1 MEIKTFYSISDL
13 LYMRLDAFPATDRGV
28 QKKADRESWNR
39 QPRSGRGGGY
49 EYELASMPLDIQQQI
64 REYAIANLVIEPKHA
79 EVKPLIIQESQKLD
93 QLTDNQ
99 RDIADAR
106 LLLVAQVAKL
116 EATTTRQNAIKIIVK
131 QAKNGELDPMLQEA
145 AFLANTRRQKGA
157 VISQRS
163 LQRFVLAASK
173 CKTPAERLQALAP
186 GQPQKTPLESLSWL
200 PLFLKLYQ
208 VPSGVSVEE
217 AYAEFVNICLEQK
230 KEYPTIH
237 QVRYALRRMNEIDR
251 EKGRVT
257 GSDRKAMLPYV
268 KRNWEVLG
276 LNGAWVGD
284 GTSMKLKVQHP
295 NTGQPFIP
303 ELTMII
309 DAANRY
315 IVGWSVSLAE
325 NTLAVADAFRH
336 GVEKHGLPLIY
347 YSDNGGGQTA
357 KHLDHEVTGIFARLG
372 VEHKTGIPGNP
383 QGRGI
388 IERLNRTVAQRIARQ
403 FPTYFGGNS
412 DRESVRKMLVAVDS
426 ASNAVVKGKEL
437 TTAQETTVNKIPTWQ
452 QFIDMCQAGIDW
464 YNNEHIHRELNTTP
478 AKSRQA
484 QMENAEIDYL
494 EPNEIRDLFMP
505 SEFRTVQRGWVS
517 LYNNQYFAMEL
528 APYNGMKVQV
538 CFDIH
543 DASKVIIRDETG
555 RFICEAEFDGNKH
568 DAFPKAYVEEV
579 REKRRKNRL
588 RTAKRKIEEIEA
600 EARGTIEHQPDFSSV
615 IDLNKNEE
623 KETIFLFE
631 SDREEFESKKKQA
644 KLA

>member
-1 MEIKTFYSISDL
+1 MKKFYSAKELVDMNLIGL
-13 LYMRLDAFPATDRGV
+13 PRTVQNINATAKRNSWDS
-28 QKKADRESWNR
+28 RE
-39 QPRSGRGGGY
+39 RSGFGGGS
-49 EYELASMPLDIQQQI
+49 EYAMSSMPLDIQQQI
-64 REYAIANLVIEPKHA
+64 REYEVANLVIEPRHA
-79 EVKPLIIQESQKLD
+79 KVKSLTISESQELE
-93 QLTDNQ
+93 QLTEDQ
-99 RDIADAR
+99 REIADAR
-106 LLLVAQVAKL
+106 LYLVSAVAKL
-116 EATTTRQNAIKIIVK
+116 EKTMTRLNAVKTIVK
-131 QAKNGELDPMLQEA
+131 QAKAGELDPALQEA
-145 AFLANTRRQKGA
+145 AYKANARRKTGR
-157 VISQRS
+157 VIAERS
-163 LQRFVLAASK
+163 LMRFVLAAAK
-173 CKTPAERLQALAP
+173 CTTPSERLEALSP
-186 GQPQKTPLESLSWL
+186 GQPKAKPLKAIPWL

-208 VPSGVSVEE
+208 LPSGVSVEE

-600 EARGTIEHQPDFSSV
+600 EARSTIEHQPDFSSV